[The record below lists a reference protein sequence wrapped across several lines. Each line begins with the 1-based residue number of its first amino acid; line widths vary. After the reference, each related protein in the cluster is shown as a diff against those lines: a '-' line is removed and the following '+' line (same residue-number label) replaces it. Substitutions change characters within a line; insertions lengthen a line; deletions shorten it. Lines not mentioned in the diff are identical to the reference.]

1 MAKANEY
8 IIVLFVEGDTDY
20 EFYNKLI
27 QFYRANSKNSIRTVK
42 IYNLKGIGKFE
53 RKVVA
58 KIKYDILP
66 KYDSDRIIV
75 FCCYDTDVFE
85 LGRKPPTNWKYVKK
99 QLANI
104 GITDFNEIKAVKMIE
119 DWFLID
125 LSGLCNFLK
134 IKSQKSVKG
143 KDGFDKIKKLF
154 KKGNKIYQKG
164 NNSHKFVQTLNIS
177 LIRTSLKNKL
187 KKLEEKLKVRL

>member
-1 MAKANEY
+1 MAKGNKY
-8 IIVLFVEGDTDY
+8 IIVIFVEGDTDY

-27 QFYRANSKNSIRTVK
+27 QYYRANSKSNIRTVK
-42 IYNLKGIGKFE
+42 IYNLKGIGRFE
-53 RKVVA
+53 SKVVA

-66 KYDSDRIIV
+66 KYDTDKIIV

-85 LGRKPPTNWKYVKK
+85 LGKKPPTNWKFIKK
-99 QLANI
+99 QLNNI
-104 GITDFNEIKAVKMIE
+104 GITDFNEIKAVRMIE

-125 LSGLCNFLK
+125 LVGLCSFLK

-143 KDGFDKIKKLF
+143 KDGFDKIKNIF

-164 NNSHKFVQTLNIS
+164 NNSHKFVQTLDIS
-177 LIRTSLKNKL
+177 LIRTSLKNKF